1 MVGRLLLG
9 TLAIVMFG
17 LGLSLRVEDFRR
29 LLHHPKAVIVAL
41 GLQLVGLPLA
51 CYGIVLAF
59 GLSPAYAVG
68 LMLLAAAPGGI
79 AANLFSH
86 LFGGSV
92 AMNISLTAAN
102 TVLSM
107 VTMPFIANWSISRFG
122 SSSQVVP
129 LQFGKMVEV
138 IGVILVPV
146 LLGMVVAAR
155 RADFAL
161 RMQKPV
167 KVFSA
172 AVLGIVTLLAIGK
185 EWSSLVV
192 SFGQLGPA
200 VLTFNLVSLLSGYYV
215 SRATGLAKPLATA
228 VSFEIGIHN
237 VTLALFVALSILQSY
252 QAALPAAVYSV
263 VMYVTAPLFG
273 LVVLRTNR
281 HKKVVALAT

>member
-1 MVGRLLLG
+1 M
-9 TLAIVMFG
+9 
-17 LGLSLRVEDFRR
+17 
-29 LLHHPKAVIVAL
+29 
-41 GLQLVGLPLA
+41 
-51 CYGIVLAF
+51 
-59 GLSPAYAVG
+59 
-68 LMLLAAAPGGI
+68 
-79 AANLFSH
+79 
-86 LFGGSV
+86 
-92 AMNISLTAAN
+92 
-102 TVLSM
+102 
-107 VTMPFIANWSISRFG
+107 
-122 SSSQVVP
+122 VP